1 MGGSFIFEIVIFRA
15 KEIGGSIYRG
25 VIFWG
30 IYIRCQGG
38 EVVWLGWLLWV
49 GGLVKIRAKERTK
62 RKERKKHI

>member
-1 MGGSFIFEIVIFRA
+1 MVVSFWYCNFSGKGNR
-15 KEIGGSIYRG
+15 GSIYRG

-38 EVVWLGWLLWV
+38 EVVGLGWLLWV

-62 RKERKKHI
+62 RKERIYNKV